1 MVPTSDNLMDEVGR
15 VLQEVSAEVIEPR
28 FEALRD
34 GDVRFRSPGEIVT
47 VADEES
53 ERLLALRLGRL
64 VPEAVMVGEEQFSG
78 NDGLADALRHEQ
90 VWLVDPL
97 DGTANFVA
105 GSPEWAVMVALV
117 CQGTT
122 CAAWIWQ
129 PVAGNMYQAERGAG
143 ATRNGQPVLRH
154 GPTATATATA
164 TAMAMATG
172 LRGSVFTRFLD
183 ETTRERVDRNRHRL
197 AAITPGTLSAGID
210 YPLLVDGGQDFVM
223 FWRTLPW
230 DHAPGALLV
239 EEAGGWVRR
248 LDGSEY
254 APQQTSSGLLAAS
267 SPAAWQVVRDALL
280 GDPDVDGGPNGR
292 TPGQGPP
299 ES

>member
-1 MVPTSDNLMDEVGR
+1 MAPTSDNLMDEVAR
-15 VLQEVSAEVIEPR
+15 VLREVSAEVIEPR

-34 GDVRFRSPGEIVT
+34 GDVRFKSPGEIVT

-53 ERLLALRLGRL
+53 ERLLTSRLGQL
-64 VPEAVMVGEEQFSG
+64 VPEAVIVGEEQFSDG
-78 NDGLADALRHEQ
+78 TGLADALGHEQ

-105 GSPEWAVMVALV
+105 GSPEWAVMVALLR
-117 CQGTT
+117 QGMT
-122 CAAWIWQ
+122 CASWIWQ
-129 PVAGNMYQAERGAG
+129 PVAGTMYQAERRAG
-143 ATRNGQPVLRH
+143 AARNGQPVVR
-154 GPTATATATA
+154 GRPSAAAVD
-164 TAMAMATG
+164 
-172 LRGSVFTRFLD
+172 LRGSVLTRFLD
-183 ETTRERVDRNRHRL
+183 EATRERTDRNRHRF
-197 AAITPGTLSAGID
+197 AAINPGTSSAGID

-239 EEAGGWVRR
+239 EESGGWVRR

-254 APQQTSSGLLAAS
+254 APRQTSSGLLAAA
-267 SPAAWQVVRDALL
+267 SPAAWQAVRDAVL

-292 TPGQGPP
+292 SPGQGPP
-299 ES
+299 AS